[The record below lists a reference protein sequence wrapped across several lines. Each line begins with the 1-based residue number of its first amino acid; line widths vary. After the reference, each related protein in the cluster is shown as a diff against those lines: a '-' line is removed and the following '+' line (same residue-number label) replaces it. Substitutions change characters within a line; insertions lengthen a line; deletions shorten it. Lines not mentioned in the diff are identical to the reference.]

1 MRKIN
6 NKKAAFEMTMGT
18 IVIIVLAVSML
29 VLGLVLTKKIMC
41 SGMVMTDKI
50 DQAVSS
56 QISGLFGG
64 QDFGIK
70 CMGDSETPITFGGG
84 GGRQLI
90 CVINTLE
97 GGPYTITYK
106 SSESGVLTGTGN
118 GAIVDLSNVG
128 ITVLDSG
135 WSGTVSPGKKTVP
148 VVILKIPQ
156 KVPLSNLKLV
166 IQVRGPEY
174 PGAGESFALYPTA
187 SPSTTIGSAI
197 C

>member
-1 MRKIN
+1 MRRIN

-56 QISGLFGG
+56 QISNLFGG

-70 CMGDSETPITFGGG
+70 CMGDTETPITFGGG
-84 GGRQLI
+84 GGRQVI
-90 CVINTLE
+90 CVINTQD
-97 GGPYTITYK
+97 GGDYTIDYT
-106 SSESGVLTGTGN
+106 SGGVLTGNAN
-118 GAIVDLSNVG
+118 GDIADLSTIGV
-128 ITVLDSG
+128 TVLDSG
-135 WSGTVSPGKKTVP
+135 WSGSVSPGKKTVP
-148 VVILKIPQ
+148 AIILKVPQ
-156 KVPLSNLKLV
+156 KVPLSNLKLNIHV
-166 IQVRGPEY
+166 KGPEY
-174 PGAGESFALYPTA
+174 LNGEDFALYPIV